1 MGKLRMA
8 TIVAGCVSITALLFN
23 FTPLALPIGSAD
35 SNVTRVIA
43 QALGATMIMAQPNNP
58 FWKLDS
64 KSGCSND
71 LVETNAVHVSVP
83 KGTIKISLATGVPIH
98 CGHPLAFH
106 NVTVQ
111 SHMITELRQPSS
123 VENTSLAN
131 FDEAALFGD
140 GTSVHYD
147 NQSTV
152 TQISLTEQF
161 NDQTLV
167 GSAHVKQ
174 QSGSIRIANA
184 HMTVYQN
191 ALNVVGQSELKD
203 LVFTDSCCTPVG
215 GTITAHLKAGS
226 NVAPT
231 PEGSHFVG
239 KVETLTFDGCGSAQL
254 KDVDG
259 HRSHIP
265 VHCM

>member
-1 MGKLRMA
+1 MA
-8 TIVAGCVSITALLFN
+8 TIVAGCVGLTALLFN

-43 QALGATMIMAQPNNP
+43 QALGATMMMAQPNNP

-64 KSGCSND
+64 KSGCTND
-71 LVETNAVHVSVP
+71 LVETNAVHVAIP
-83 KGTIKISLATGVPIH
+83 KGTMKVSLATGVPVH
-98 CGHPLAFH
+98 CGHPLGFH

-111 SHMITELRQPSS
+111 SQMVTELRQPSS
-123 VENTSLAN
+123 VENSNLLN

-140 GTSVHYD
+140 GTSIHYD
-147 NQSTV
+147 DQSAI
-152 TQISLTEQF
+152 TQISLAEQLS
-161 NDQTLV
+161 DQTLV
-167 GSAHVKQ
+167 GSAHVNQ
-174 QSGSIRIANA
+174 QNGRTIITNA

-191 ALNVVGQSELKD
+191 VLNVVGQGELKN
-203 LVFTDSCCTPVG
+203 LVFADSCCTPVG
-215 GTITAHLKAGS
+215 GTITAHLTAGS

-231 PEGSHFVG
+231 TEGSHFVG

-259 HRSHIP
+259 HRSHLP
-265 VHCM
+265 VQCM